1 MMSMENKQTKV
12 VNDVTNTKN
21 KQNEQQQQKNKQH
34 VNEQPAQT
42 ERFTERKLIVDSN
55 YNLNIKNNMNGLNKH
70 KDNDNKLTNS
80 CDNNNSRKFAFLAQQ
95 TIPDYR
101 PQQVR
106 FIKEKQSSLAF
117 YINILFFYIP
127 IVDRKMSKNFN
138 KSEH

>member
-1 MMSMENKQTKV
+1 MYSDTAANIPAISAKEWFNGRNAHPIMMSMENKQTKV

-21 KQNEQQQQKNKQH
+21 KQNEQQQQKNKQQ

-42 ERFTERKLIVDSN
+42 ERFIERKLIVDSN

-101 PQQVR
+101 PQQVC
-106 FIKEKQSSLAF
+106 FI
-117 YINILFFYIP
+117 
-127 IVDRKMSKNFN
+127 
-138 KSEH
+138 